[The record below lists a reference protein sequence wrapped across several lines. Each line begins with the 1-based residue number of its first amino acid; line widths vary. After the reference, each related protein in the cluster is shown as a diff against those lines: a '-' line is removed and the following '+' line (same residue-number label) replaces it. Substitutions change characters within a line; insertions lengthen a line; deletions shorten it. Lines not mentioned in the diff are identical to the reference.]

1 MTDLLEMAVTT
12 ARSLSPDMQD
22 EIARMVLAF
31 AGEDLAPYRPTA
43 EEAAELD
50 LSMAAAARGDF
61 ATDEQMTAMWAKHG
75 L

>member
-1 MTDLLEMAVTT
+1 MTDLLDKAMST
-12 ARSLSPDMQD
+12 ARSLSQDMQD
-22 EIARMVLAF
+22 EIARRMLAF

-43 EEAAELD
+43 EEGAEFD

-61 ATDEQMTAMWAKHG
+61 ATDEELAEIWAKHG